1 MYSAMIGAAILA
13 RAQRRELLSRED
25 FPRTCKIKH
34 ARHGGP
40 SNAIFR
46 GRGKTSIDRRFEFR
60 RSCSCKRRTVL
71 KQPEVAAAMGSICE
85 LLPSSSALRD
95 EPSPPSRSAPERP
108 TSPAGRRLSNHA
120 NTRSVLGGTSRTTSH
135 LARSENHKVCD
146 FRN

>member
-71 KQPEVAAAMGSICE
+71 KQPEVAARQGVDLRTA
-85 LLPSSSALRD
+85 ALQFGL
-95 EPSPPSRSAPERP
+95 
-108 TSPAGRRLSNHA
+108 AGRAVTDIAVGARKA
-120 NTRSVLGGTSRTTSH
+120 NKARFRVVLEMG
-135 LARSENHKVCD
+135 A
-146 FRN
+146 